1 MALLAASLMTAALLT
16 ACTNHSSSDCDSLTP
31 IAAIAKPRPPRT
43 GGAHVRPR
51 APHAAPNPP
60 ASAPKPTKT
69 TSKKTKTKKSK
80 SKHTHTHTH
89 GHGHDFDLC
98 DD

>member
-31 IAAIAKPRPPRT
+31 VAAIAKPRPPRT
-43 GGAHVRPR
+43 GGVHVRPR

-60 ASAPKPTKT
+60 AATPKPAKTKV
-69 TSKKTKTKKSK
+69 KKAKTKKSK
-80 SKHTHTHTH
+80 SHHTH
-89 GHGHDFDLC
+89 HDFDLC